1 MDTTQHGPLHG
12 VTVLDFTW
20 VLAGPFATR
29 TLADMGADIIKVER
43 YKDGTSERALP
54 LICESQGVEQSSYN
68 INCNRGKKSV
78 CINLKD
84 PQGMGLVRELIQ
96 KSDVVMEN
104 FAPGVMERLGLDYES
119 VKKIKPDII
128 YCSVSCF
135 GHWGPYAH
143 KPGYDLIAQGASGWT
158 DQSRETQIA
167 PVSIGD
173 MNASMHAAL
182 AVIAALFVRR
192 RTGRGQNIDI
202 SMMDCL
208 FSLHEN
214 TLPWYLLT
222 SAIGTPVEPPRI
234 GRLHPGY
241 APYGIY
247 RGRDGTIVIA
257 CLTEPRWQGL
267 LRALGAEYEWL
278 RDDPRCADVSTR
290 CTKDSA
296 PFIHELIEHWV
307 MSQDSVAEAERK
319 LSAEG
324 VPCLRTKSI
333 KELADTDPQVKAREM
348 MVEVEQPFVGPMR
361 MYGSPLKMSETPC
374 GVRGHG
380 PFLGEHNAD
389 VLKSLLGYTNER
401 IEALYAGSVLH
412 HEPAVDR
419 LGSVKA

>member
-1 MDTTQHGPLHG
+1 MEITQHGPLHG

-29 TLADMGADIIKVER
+29 TLADMGAHIIKVER
-43 YKDGTSERALP
+43 YKDGTSERVLP
-54 LICESQGVEQSSYN
+54 LIRESQGVEQSSYN

-84 PQGMGLVRELIQ
+84 PQGMSLVRELIQ

-104 FAPGVMERLGLDYES
+104 FAPGVMERLGLDYEA
-119 VKKIKPDII
+119 VRKIKPDII

-158 DQSRETQIA
+158 DQSKDVQIA

-173 MNASMHAAL
+173 MNAAMHAAL
-182 AVIAALFVRR
+182 AIIAALFVRR
-192 RTGRGQNIDI
+192 RTGKGQNIDI

-222 SAIGTPVEPPRI
+222 SAIGKPVEPPRI

-267 LRALGAEYEWL
+267 LRAMGPEYDWL
-278 RDDPRCADVSTR
+278 RGDPRCTDVSTR
-290 CTKDSA
+290 CTKNSA
-296 PFIHELIEHWV
+296 PFIHDLIEAWV
-307 MSQDSVAEAERK
+307 LSQDSVAEAERK
-319 LSAEG
+319 LAAEG

-333 KELADTDPQVKAREM
+333 TELADTDPQVKAREM
-348 MVEVEQPFVGPMR
+348 MVEVDQPFVGPMR

-374 GVRGHG
+374 CVRGHG
-380 PFLGEHNAD
+380 PFLGEHNAE
-389 VLKSLLGYTNER
+389 VLKGLLGYTDER
-401 IEALYAGSVLH
+401 IESLYAGSVLY
-412 HEPAVDR
+412 HEAAVDR
-419 LGSVKA
+419 LHTIEA